1 MHAPLHMQN
10 MPRRQS
16 LHSIGLL
23 MKQVVVSACAGFAET
38 LPGGLDMLH
47 RAVEEYAEEH
57 SLRLQTIKPGHH
69 DWQRHVEALLEMI
82 MGGADDDEAGG
93 DESEADGDR
102 LQQGCTLSRLHTWN
116 LAVATPEHLAVGIL
130 CGVVVCKCLTASGW

>member
-1 MHAPLHMQN
+1 
-10 MPRRQS
+10 
-16 LHSIGLL
+16 
-23 MKQVVVSACAGFAET
+23 MKQAVVPVCAGFAET

-57 SLRLQTIKPGHH
+57 SLRLHTVKPGHQ

-93 DESEADGDR
+93 DDQSEADGAG
-102 LQQGCTLSRLHTWN
+102 LQQDCT
-116 LAVATPEHLAVGIL
+116 I
-130 CGVVVCKCLTASGW
+130 